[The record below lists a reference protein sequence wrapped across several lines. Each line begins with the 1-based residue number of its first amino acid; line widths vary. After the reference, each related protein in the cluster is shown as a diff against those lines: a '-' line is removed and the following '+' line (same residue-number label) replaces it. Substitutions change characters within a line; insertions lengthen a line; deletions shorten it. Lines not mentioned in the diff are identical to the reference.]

1 VRLVTLVLDAPA
13 LDRAPRGSG
22 LLVAPGVTDV
32 AAKALTHATAKWRWL
47 AELAGP
53 HRHVLRLSYGR
64 GDEARSVGPENARSA
79 ESQAVASGGD
89 RDSDD
94 GDRSEIQGDAGDTG
108 CGVIDVAL
116 RDASRLMG
124 VPLSRNQLHAHAVVD
139 FTGQLAASRAA
150 QAAERAHFQQ
160 QIAAIAG
167 LSVVGAAV
175 AGTGLSAVVANAT
188 AAPLVASGRNSA
200 GSKYDES

>member
-1 VRLVTLVLDAPA
+1 
-13 LDRAPRGSG
+13 

-64 GDEARSVGPENARSA
+64 GDEARSVGPENSRSA

-94 GDRSEIQGDAGDTG
+94 GDRSEIRGDAGDTG

-124 VPLSRNQLHAHAVVD
+124 VPLSRNERHAHAVVD

-150 QAAERAHFQQ
+150 QAAERAHFQKK
-160 QIAAIAG
+160 IAAIAG